1 MPERIVSML
10 NQEQTNKQTNK
21 VQHIYLIPG
30 LGLSDQDESIGGDDG
45 QAEVDKND
53 RAL

>member
-1 MPERIVSML
+1 MDYFSAKSGGKA
-10 NQEQTNKQTNK
+10 NKQTSK
-21 VQHIYLIPG
+21 AQLISYLVPG
-30 LGLSDQDESIGGDDG
+30 LGLADQDEGVGGDDG